1 MLTTYCLL
9 GKGRITMGNLALNFS
24 GSGATGCKETKQ

>member
-9 GKGRITMGNLALNFS
+9 EKDRIIKENLALNFS
-24 GSGATGCKETKQ
+24 GNGATGCKETKQ